1 MYRYLPIVTCKDGLC
16 YTKQSFFI
24 KGWHLIRS
32 FFLILLIFF
41 GLISLSAKETFP
53 EKPIRLIVGFGVG
66 GSSDR
71 LARAME
77 PFLTTMFKTP
87 IEIINLEGEGSK
99 KAASYFLEQP
109 SDGYTIFCSTFT
121 PYLAHTI
128 LAGNA
133 NYRLDDF
140 DFINVQWFDHDIIA
154 VNVASSFKSLRELLD
169 VLKKGDQ
176 KLKLAVMEDSSGHL
190 LLQMLLHHYAIPKHH
205 VEIQLF
211 NNGKTARDAI
221 AHQEV
226 DVILI
231 SSQGSELVR
240 EHLHTLAVFS
250 AERHPKW
257 DVPTV
262 NEALAPLG
270 FQVPL
275 FTGSMRGFAVNKT
288 LKNQYPDRYTL
299 LVEGF
304 LKVLAKKEVQKH
316 LREDR
321 IGGVWMGPK
330 KSTQLIQETFDI
342 YQKNAHLLRD

>member
-1 MYRYLPIVTCKDGLC
+1 M
-16 YTKQSFFI
+16 
-24 KGWHLIRS
+24 RS
-32 FFLILLIFF
+32 FFLIFLIFF

-71 LARAME
+71 LARAMK
-77 PFLTTMFKTP
+77 PFLTAVFKTP

-121 PYLAHTI
+121 PYLALTI
-128 LAGNA
+128 LEGNA
-133 NYRLDDF
+133 QYHLDDF
-140 DFINVQWFDHDIIA
+140 DFINVQWFDQDIIA
-154 VNVASSFKSLRELLD
+154 VNVASSFKSLHELLT
-169 VLKKGDQ
+169 VLKKGSQ
-176 KLKLAVMEDSSGHL
+176 KLKIAVMEDSSGHL
-190 LLQMLLHHYAIPKHH
+190 LLQMLLHYYDIPKQNI
-205 VEIQLF
+205 EIQLF

-221 AHQEV
+221 THQEV
-226 DVILI
+226 DAILI
-231 SSQGSELVR
+231 SSQGSELVQ
-240 EHLHTLAVFS
+240 EHLRTLSVFS

-262 NEALAPLG
+262 NEAVEPLG
-270 FQVPL
+270 FQLPI
-275 FTGSMRGFAVNKT
+275 FTGSMRGFAVSKT
-288 LKNQYPDRYTL
+288 LKDQYPKRYTQ

-304 LKVLAKKEVQKH
+304 LKVLAKKEVQKY
-316 LREDR
+316 LREER

-342 YQKNAHLLRD
+342 YERNAHLLRN